1 MNKKDLLI
9 ALTIA
14 SVESGDAG
22 IIWDSIPNSI
32 KTTFGIEPTP
42 TPQGITYDSW
52 MIDANKPHQS
62 YVPNQGQGIIGD
74 SATHGLVHGS
84 TVTPGALHI
93 PEAPLERIWPIA
105 TRYDMK
111 QLNQK
116 SRGTPLTVSPYTKS
130 NSTFKGRR
138 NSNIQDYLTKLGRKA
153 TNLNTR
159 KQSKKA
165 NTTGKRR
172 KNSKHSKHSKH
183 KGRL

>member
-14 SVESGDAG
+14 SLESGEAG

-32 KTTFGIEPTP
+32 KTAFGIEPTP

-93 PEAPLERIWPIA
+93 PEEPLERIWPIA
-105 TRYDMK
+105 KRYDMM

-130 NSTFKGRR
+130 NSTFKGRS
-138 NSNIQDYLTKLGRKA
+138 NSNIQDYLTKLGRRAKKLK
-153 TNLNTR
+153 TYN
-159 KQSKKA
+159 QSKKA
-165 NTTGKRR
+165 KTKGKRR
-172 KNSKHSKHSKH
+172 KNSKQ